1 MIKEQELSV
10 GATDVEMV
18 PVQSAPTVSKLP
30 SPQLPAQQTIPMD
43 TLDQELAVSDSDE
56 EIVEALIVPAVDV
69 EKKKDPHV
77 EWVIR
82 DVKSLKERLQT
93 YVNSLQST
101 LDTYDE
107 KRFRDSQ
114 ENLFSWASN
123 LETYLNHTKTI
134 QDRCT
139 HLFHYEPILRKQ

>member
-1 MIKEQELSV
+1 
-10 GATDVEMV
+10 
-18 PVQSAPTVSKLP
+18 
-30 SPQLPAQQTIPMD
+30 MD